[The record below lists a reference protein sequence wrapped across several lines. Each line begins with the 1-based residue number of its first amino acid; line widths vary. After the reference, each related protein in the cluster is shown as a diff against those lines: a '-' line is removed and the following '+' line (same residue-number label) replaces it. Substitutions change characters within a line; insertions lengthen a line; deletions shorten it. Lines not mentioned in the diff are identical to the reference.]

1 MREQP
6 AFAES
11 HKVKPVTILVGALG
25 GDGGGVL
32 CDWIVAAA
40 QSQGLGVQAT
50 QIPGVAQRTGATTY
64 YLEVMPS
71 PGAGAP
77 VLALNPAIGEVDVAL
92 ATELLEAGRMIF
104 NGFVT
109 PDRTTLIASTHRVL
123 AIGERTAMGD
133 GSFDVGRLLRAV
145 KERSRQQILFDMDQA
160 AEESG
165 GVINA
170 VLLGALAG
178 SGRLPIGDAA
188 FETAIRHAGKSVDTN
203 LAAFAFGRGHA
214 RGELAQTVREH
225 RKRQAAARD
234 VEDLI
239 EQARQSYPASSL
251 DMVEEGIRRLAG
263 YQDRRYV
270 ALYLHRLDRVKALAS
285 PELLRDTARHL
296 AVRMSFEDVIRVA
309 QAKVS
314 AERFARV
321 RAEVRAK
328 PGEPLEITEHFKPG
342 IEEIAAILPPAMAR
356 RLIAWAERPDRRGR
370 PRLGRVYFSMHVRTT
385 TILGFARLRLLAGLR
400 WWRPHT
406 WRYAEE
412 QAEIERWLQQIRAAA
427 PLSIDLARE
436 IAECARLIKGYGDTH
451 KRGLANYRRI
461 ADQVI
466 APALAGKMAPRAAAD
481 AVANARVAALADPEG
496 ETLSRT
502 LTAIAASPAMLRHA
516 AE

>member
-1 MREQP
+1 M
-6 AFAES
+6 
-11 HKVKPVTILVGALG
+11 KPVTILVGALG

-64 YLEVMPS
+64 YLEVMPTPVPTPS
-71 PGAGAP
+71 

-123 AIGERTAMGD
+123 AIGERAAMGD

-145 KERSRQQILFDMDQA
+145 KERSREQILFDMDQA

-178 SGRLPIGDAA
+178 SGRLPIPDAA
-188 FETAIRHAGKSVDTN
+188 FEAAIRHAGKSVDTN

-214 RGELAQTVREH
+214 RGELEQAVREH
-225 RKRQAAARD
+225 RKRQAAAQG

-239 EQARQSYPASSL
+239 ERARRSYPAAAL
-251 DMVEEGIRRLAG
+251 DIVEEGIRRLVA

-270 ALYLHRLDRVKALAS
+270 VLYLDRLDAVNALGS
-285 PELLRDTARHL
+285 PELLRETARHL

-309 QAKVS
+309 QAKTS
-314 AERFARV
+314 ADRLARV
-321 RAEVRAK
+321 RSEVRAK
-328 PGEPLEITEHFKPG
+328 EHEPLEITEHFKPG
-342 IEEIAAILPPAMAR
+342 IEEIAAVLPPGLAR
-356 RLIAWAERPDRRGR
+356 RLIAWAERTG
-370 PRLGRVYFSMHVRTT
+370 RLGKLYFSMHVRTT
-385 TILGFARLRLLAGLR
+385 TVLGFARLRLLAGLR

-406 WRYAEE
+406 FRYVEE
-412 QAEIERWLQQIRAAA
+412 QAEIEHWLAQIRAAA
-427 PLSIDLARE
+427 PLGIDLARE
-436 IAECARLIKGYGDTH
+436 IAECARLIKGYGDTY
-451 KRGLANYRRI
+451 KRGLGNYRRI
-461 ADQVI
+461 TDEVI
-466 APALAGKMAPRAAAD
+466 APALAGKLAPRAAAD

-502 LTAIAASPAMLRHA
+502 LAAIAASPAVLRHA

>member
-1 MREQP
+1 MRV
-6 AFAES
+6 
-11 HKVKPVTILVGALG
+11 VKPVTILVGALG

-40 QSQGLGVQAT
+40 QSRGLGVQAT

-64 YLEVMPS
+64 YLEVMPT
-71 PGAGAP
+71 AGP
-77 VLALNPAIGEVDVAL
+77 PPSVLALNPAIGEVDVAL

-109 PDRTTLIASTHRVL
+109 PERTTLIASTHRVL
-123 AIGERTAMGD
+123 AIGERMAMGD

-145 KERSRQQILFDMDQA
+145 KERSREQILFDMDQA

-178 SGRLPIGDAA
+178 SGRLPIPDGA
-188 FETAIRHAGKSVDTN
+188 FEAAIRHAGKSVDTN

-214 RGELAQTVREH
+214 RGELDQAVREH
-225 RKRQAAARD
+225 RKRQAAARG

-239 EQARQSYPASSL
+239 ERARRSYPAMSL
-251 DMVEEGIRRLAG
+251 DIVEEGIRRLAT
-263 YQDRRYV
+263 YQDRTYA
-270 ALYLHRLDRVKALAS
+270 ALYLDRLDPVNALGSA
-285 PELLRDTARHL
+285 ELLRETARHL

-309 QAKVS
+309 QAKTS
-314 AERFARV
+314 ADRVARV
-321 RAEVRAK
+321 RSEVRAK

-342 IEEIAAILPPAMAR
+342 IEEIAAVLPPAMAR
-356 RLIAWAERPDRRGR
+356 RLLGWAERTG
-370 PRLGRVYFSMHVRTT
+370 RLGKLYFSMHVRTT
-385 TILGFARLRLLAGLR
+385 TVLGFARLRLLAGLR

-406 WRYAEE
+406 YRYAEE
-412 QAEIERWLQQIRAAA
+412 QAEIGRWLHQIRAAA
-427 PLSIDLARE
+427 PLGVDLARE

-451 KRGLANYRRI
+451 KRGLDNYRRI
-461 ADQVI
+461 SGEVI
-466 APALAGKMAPRAAAD
+466 APALAGKLAPRAAAD
-481 AVANARVAALADPEG
+481 AVANARVAALADPDG
-496 ETLSRT
+496 DALSRT
-502 LTAIAASPAMLRHA
+502 LGSIAASPSTLRHA

>member
-1 MREQP
+1 M
-6 AFAES
+6 
-11 HKVKPVTILVGALG
+11 KPITILVGALG

-40 QSQGLGVQAT
+40 HSQGLDVQAT

-64 YLEVMPS
+64 YLEVVPS
-71 PGAGAP
+71 RGSHGT

-123 AIGERTAMGD
+123 AISERSAMGD

-145 KERSRQQILFDMDQA
+145 KERSQAQILFDMDQA

-178 SGRLPIGDAA
+178 SGRLPIPDAA
-188 FETAIRHAGKSVDTN
+188 FETAIREGGKAVDTN

-214 RGELAQTVREH
+214 RGELEQAVREH
-225 RKRQAAARD
+225 RKRQTAAQG

-239 EQARQSYPASSL
+239 ARARRSFPAASL
-251 DMVEEGIRRLAG
+251 DVVEEGIRRLAA
-263 YQDRRYV
+263 YQDRRYA
-270 ALYLHRLDRVKALAS
+270 ALFLDRLAGIDAAIVR
-285 PELLRDTARHL
+285 EVARHL
-296 AVRMSFEDVIRVA
+296 AVRMSYEDVIRVA
-309 QAKVS
+309 QAKTS
-314 AERFARV
+314 RERLERV

-328 PGEPLEITEHFKPG
+328 PHEPVGITEHFKPG
-342 IEEIAAILPPAMAR
+342 NEEIAAMLPPKLAR
-356 RLIAWAERPDRRGR
+356 WLLAQPKFHF
-370 PRLGRVYFSMHVRTT
+370 PMHLRST
-385 TILGFARLRLLAGLR
+385 TIWGFARLRLLAGLR
-400 WWRPHT
+400 WWRPYT
-406 WRYAEE
+406 WRYVEE
-412 QAEIERWLQQIRAAA
+412 QAQIEAWLGQIAAA
-427 PLSIDLARE
+427 QALSLDLARE
-436 IAECARLIKGYGDTH
+436 IAEAARLIKGYGDTH
-451 KRGLANYRRI
+451 KRGLGNYRRI
-461 ADQVI
+461 TDEII
-466 APALAGKMAPRAAAD
+466 APALAGRMPARQAAD

-496 ETLSRT
+496 DALGRT
-502 LTAIAASPAMLRHA
+502 LTAVAAAAGITTMRHA

>member
-1 MREQP
+1 MP
-6 AFAES
+6 
-11 HKVKPVTILVGALG
+11 KPVTILVGALG

-32 CDWIVAAA
+32 CDWIVTAA

-64 YLEVMPS
+64 YLEVMPTPAATTS
-71 PGAGAP
+71 

-133 GSFDVGRLLRAV
+133 GSFDVGRLLHAL
-145 KERSRQQILFDMDQA
+145 KERSKEQILFDMDQA

-178 SGRLPIGDAA
+178 SGRLPIPDAA
-188 FETAIRHAGKSVDTN
+188 FEAAIRHAGKSVDTN

-214 RGELAQTVREH
+214 RGELEQAVREH
-225 RKRQAAARD
+225 RKRQAAARG

-239 EQARQSYPASSL
+239 ERARRAYPAAGL
-251 DMVEEGIRRLAG
+251 DIVEEGIRRLAT

-270 ALYLHRLDRVKALAS
+270 VLYLDRLDAVNAVGS
-285 PELLRDTARHL
+285 TELLRETARHL

-309 QAKVS
+309 QAKTS
-314 AERFARV
+314 ADRMVRV
-321 RAEVRAK
+321 RTEVRAK
-328 PGEPLEITEHFKPG
+328 AHEPLEITEHFKPG
-342 IEEIAAILPPAMAR
+342 FEEIAAVLPPGMAR
-356 RLIAWAERPDRRGR
+356 RLIGWAERTGR
-370 PRLGRVYFSMHVRTT
+370 MGKVYFSMHVRTT

-406 WRYAEE
+406 HRYAEE
-412 QAEIERWLQQIRAAA
+412 QAEIERWLMQIRAAA
-427 PLSIDLARE
+427 PLSVDLARE

-451 KRGLANYRRI
+451 KRGLGNYRRI
-461 ADQVI
+461 ADEVI
-466 APALAGKMAPRAAAD
+466 APALAGKLAPRAAAD

-502 LTAIAASPAMLRHA
+502 LAAIAASPAMLRHA

>member
-1 MREQP
+1 MP
-6 AFAES
+6 
-11 HKVKPVTILVGALG
+11 KPVTILVGALG

-32 CDWIVAAA
+32 CDWIVTAA

-64 YLEVMPS
+64 YLEVMPTPAAMIS
-71 PGAGAP
+71 

-133 GSFDVGRLLRAV
+133 GSFDVGRLLRAL
-145 KERSRQQILFDMDQA
+145 KERSKEQILFDMDQA

-178 SGRLPIGDAA
+178 SGRLPIPDAA
-188 FETAIRHAGKSVDTN
+188 FEAAIRHAGKSVDTN

-214 RGELAQTVREH
+214 RGELEQAVREH
-225 RKRQAAARD
+225 RKRQAAAQG

-239 EQARQSYPASSL
+239 ERARRAYPAAGL
-251 DMVEEGIRRLAG
+251 DIVEEGIRRLAT

-270 ALYLHRLDRVKALAS
+270 VLYLDRLDAVNTLGS
-285 PELLRDTARHL
+285 TELLRETARHL

-309 QAKVS
+309 QAKTS
-314 AERFARV
+314 ADRMVRV
-321 RAEVRAK
+321 RTEVRAK
-328 PGEPLEITEHFKPG
+328 AHEPLEITEHFKPG
-342 IEEIAAILPPAMAR
+342 IEEIAAVLPPALAR
-356 RLIAWAERPDRRGR
+356 RLIDWAERTGR
-370 PRLGRVYFSMHVRTT
+370 MGKVYFSMHVRTT

-406 WRYAEE
+406 HRYAEE
-412 QAEIERWLQQIRAAA
+412 QAEIERWLTQIRAAA
-427 PLSIDLARE
+427 PLSVDLARE

-451 KRGLANYRRI
+451 KRGLGNYRRI
-461 ADQVI
+461 TDEVI
-466 APALAGKMAPRAAAD
+466 APALAGKLAPRAAAD
-481 AVANARVAALADPEG
+481 AVANARVAALADPDG

-502 LTAIAASPAMLRHA
+502 LSAIAASPAMLRHA

>member
-1 MREQP
+1 MSR
-6 AFAES
+6 
-11 HKVKPVTILVGALG
+11 PVTILIGALG

-71 PGAGAP
+71 PGQRAS

-123 AIGERTAMGD
+123 AIGERMAMGD

-145 KERSRQQILFDMDQA
+145 KERSRTQILFDMDQA

-170 VLLGALAG
+170 VLMGALSG
-178 SGRLPIGDAA
+178 SGRLPIPDAA
-188 FETAIRHAGKSVDTN
+188 FEAAIRHAGKSVDTN

-214 RGELAQTVREH
+214 RGELEQAVREH
-225 RKRQAAARD
+225 RKRQAATSG

-239 EQARQSYPASSL
+239 ARARRDFPAASL
-251 DMVEEGIRRLAG
+251 DVVEEGIRRLAA
-263 YQDRRYV
+263 YQDRKY
-270 ALYLHRLDRVKALAS
+270 ADLYLDRLKGLPADLVREV
-285 PELLRDTARHL
+285 ARHL

-309 QAKVS
+309 QAKTS
-314 AERFARV
+314 RERLERV
-321 RAEVRAK
+321 RQEVRA
-328 PGEPLEITEHFKPG
+328 GAHEPLEVTEHFKPG
-342 IEEIAAILPPAMAR
+342 NDEIAAMLPPTAAR
-356 RLIAWAERPDRRGR
+356 WLLRRRP
-370 PRLGRVYFSMHVRTT
+370 FHISMHVRATT
-385 TILGFARLRLLAGLR
+385 VWGFARLRFLASLR
-400 WWRPHT
+400 WWRPYSF
-406 WRYAEE
+406 RFVEE
-412 QAEIERWLQQIRAAA
+412 QAEIERWLTAIRAAA
-427 PLSIDLARE
+427 PIGSDLARE
-436 IAECARLIKGYGDTH
+436 IAESARLIKGYGDTY
-451 KRGLANYRRI
+451 KRGLQNYRRI
-461 ADQVI
+461 SEEVI
-466 APALAGKMAPRAAAD
+466 APALAGRLIPRAAAD
-481 AVANARVAALADPEG
+481 AVANARVAALADPDG
-496 ETLSRT
+496 ESLSRT
-502 LTAIAASPAMLRHA
+502 LAAIASASQPLRSA